1 MDEQIIRTL
10 QEQAIEERQYIQEK
24 YGQDEDVVQVVNR
37 RDYLTGR
44 QSAAVRLYDNER
56 NVPLH
61 RHGYI
66 ELMYAYK
73 GTFTHRFGEENI
85 GINIIAVPEF
95 FEKPFQMLKK
105 QNKIMDFLVEM
116 LRRNTRKPQY
126 LIFHIKGRHA
136 LENLMENL
144 IESIMEGNGASEE
157 ISQYTMGLLFLYLA
171 EQMDREEH
179 DPVENYKDE
188 IIQETLKY
196 IEIQYRTARL
206 GKIAED
212 YHLALPSLS
221 KLIKE
226 GTGSTFQE
234 LLMKRRFEKAAVLLL
249 ETSLQVEEIALN
261 VGYAHQSYFHRQ
273 FKMRYGVTP
282 RRYRLIHRR
291 KMRQQGKI

>member
-66 ELMYAYK
+66 ELLLEEGDLLVMNQYVE
-73 GTFTHRFGEENI
+73 HCVVESGEENI

-157 ISQYTMGLLFLYLA
+157 ISQYTMGLLFLYLV

-179 DPVENYKDE
+179 DPVENYRDE
-188 IIQETLKY
+188 IIQANL
-196 IEIQYRTARL
+196 
-206 GKIAED
+206 
-212 YHLALPSLS
+212 H
-221 KLIKE
+221 
-226 GTGSTFQE
+226 
-234 LLMKRRFEKAAVLLL
+234 
-249 ETSLQVEEIALN
+249 
-261 VGYAHQSYFHRQ
+261 
-273 FKMRYGVTP
+273 
-282 RRYRLIHRR
+282 
-291 KMRQQGKI
+291 

>member
-73 GTFTHRFGEENI
+73 GTFTHRFGEEKVLLEEGDLLVMNQYVEHCVVESGEENI

-171 EQMDREEH
+171 EQMDGR
-179 DPVENYKDE
+179 NMILWR
-188 IIQETLKY
+188 IIGM
-196 IEIQYRTARL
+196 RSFR
-206 GKIAED
+206 
-212 YHLALPSLS
+212 
-221 KLIKE
+221 KL
-226 GTGSTFQE
+226 
-234 LLMKRRFEKAAVLLL
+234 
-249 ETSLQVEEIALN
+249 
-261 VGYAHQSYFHRQ
+261 
-273 FKMRYGVTP
+273 
-282 RRYRLIHRR
+282 
-291 KMRQQGKI
+291 

>member
-73 GTFTHRFGEENI
+73 GTFTHRFGEEKVLLEEGDLLVMNQYVEHCVVESGEENI

-105 QNKIMDFLVEM
+105 QNKIMDFFGGDA
-116 LRRNTRKPQY
+116 Q
-126 LIFHIKGRHA
+126 
-136 LENLMENL
+136 
-144 IESIMEGNGASEE
+144 
-157 ISQYTMGLLFLYLA
+157 A
-171 EQMDREEH
+171 EYQ
-179 DPVENYKDE
+179 
-188 IIQETLKY
+188 
-196 IEIQYRTARL
+196 
-206 GKIAED
+206 
-212 YHLALPSLS
+212 
-221 KLIKE
+221 
-226 GTGSTFQE
+226 
-234 LLMKRRFEKAAVLLL
+234 KAAVSDL
-249 ETSLQVEEIALN
+249 SYQGSACPGKPHGKSDRIHYGRQRSQRGDQPVYYGAALFIS
-261 VGYAHQSYFHRQ
+261 GGTDGPGGA
-273 FKMRYGVTP
+273 
-282 RRYRLIHRR
+282 
-291 KMRQQGKI
+291 

>member
-73 GTFTHRFGEENI
+73 GTFTHRFGEEKVLLEEGDLLVMNQYVEHCVVESGEENI

-105 QNKIMDFLVEM
+105 QNKIMDFLV
-116 LRRNTRKPQY
+116 
-126 LIFHIKGRHA
+126 
-136 LENLMENL
+136 
-144 IESIMEGNGASEE
+144 ESIMEGNGASEE

-179 DPVENYKDE
+179 DPVENYRDE

-249 ETSLQVEEIALN
+249 ETNLPVEEIALN
-261 VGYAHQSYFHRQ
+261 VGYENQSYFHRQ